1 MYTKSLNGVKG
12 VDEDGDGKS
21 DPGTKKEKVINWINS
36 MEDLDYGQKIILYRS
51 MYNSKQDRE
60 DYNYD
65 IIDYLNSRDDINYAQ
80 MKAILEELGMTVDS
94 EGYIYWD

>member
-1 MYTKSLNGVKG
+1 
-12 VDEDGDGKS
+12 
-21 DPGTKKEKVINWINS
+21 
-36 MEDLDYGQKIILYRS
+36 

-65 IIDYLNSRDDINYAQ
+65 IIDYLNSREDISYAQ